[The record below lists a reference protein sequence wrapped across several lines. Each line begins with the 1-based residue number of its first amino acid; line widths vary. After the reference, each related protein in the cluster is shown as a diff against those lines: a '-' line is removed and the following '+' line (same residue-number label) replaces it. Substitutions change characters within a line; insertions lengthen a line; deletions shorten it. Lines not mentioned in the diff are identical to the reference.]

1 MKILYSD
8 KKIVSDLRN
17 GDKLQVNNTLQYLYK
32 SYYKMAV
39 SIIKSNSGNEY
50 EAADIFQD
58 ALISFYESVQKEKF
72 RGDSTIKTY
81 LYSTVR
87 NLWLTRLKKES
98 RNVDVKSDYNE
109 IKLSVAG
116 KNGFE
121 EEQPEILLKEII
133 KKTGEQCKELL
144 RLYYYEN
151 KSMKEITVLM
161 NFSNENSTK
170 TQKYK
175 CMKKLIQYL
184 DTHPDLK
191 KSLLE
196 IS

>member
-1 MKILYSD
+1 
-8 KKIVSDLRN
+8 
-17 GDKLQVNNTLQYLYK
+17 
-32 SYYKMAV
+32 
-39 SIIKSNSGNEY
+39 
-50 EAADIFQD
+50 
-58 ALISFYESVQKEKF
+58 
-72 RGDSTIKTY
+72 
-81 LYSTVR
+81 
-87 NLWLTRLKKES
+87 
-98 RNVDVKSDYNE
+98 VKSDYNE